1 MAKPSKQRRFEIDV
15 DRYQAMLDST
25 DLTPEQKE
33 EVIRAVWTMV
43 LIAIDLGLD
52 IIHPVPAAPSK

>member
-1 MAKPSKQRRFEIDV
+1 MANSSKQRRFEIDV

-33 EVIRAVWTMV
+33 DLIRGLWTMTMM
-43 LIAIDLGLD
+43 AIDLGLS
-52 IIHPVPAAPSK
+52 IQPAPTSSAK